1 MLKELL
7 NQLTGQSNNTA
18 NEPKPAAEKKAPVAK
33 NVVATETTGADQA
46 QQGGETTRRTTRRTI
61 VIAIPGKLV
70 DQAHAVQRMHPAKAL
85 NSPHR
90 VVRTQILPMLRLMRK
105 AQLNRLVPTTVRII
119 VLTLHVITI
128 AMKKIPAIV
137 PILMAVTHPTAM
149 VMHMRIINII
159 RAKKISS

>member
-46 QQGGETTRRTTRRTI
+46 QQGGETTRRTTRRTNSNRNTGETRRPSTRRTTN
-61 VIAIPGKLV
+61 ASGEG
-70 DQAHAVQRMHPAKAL
+70 AKQSAPRRK
-85 NSPHR
+85 N
-90 VVRTQILPMLRLMRK
+90 TILPMLRLMRK

>member
-33 NVVATETTGADQA
+33 NVVATETQVPIKHNRAAKPLVAPRVA
-46 QQGGETTRRTTRRTI
+46 QI

-128 AMKKIPAIV
+128 AMKKY
-137 PILMAVTHPTAM
+137 
-149 VMHMRIINII
+149 R
-159 RAKKISS
+159 RSCQY